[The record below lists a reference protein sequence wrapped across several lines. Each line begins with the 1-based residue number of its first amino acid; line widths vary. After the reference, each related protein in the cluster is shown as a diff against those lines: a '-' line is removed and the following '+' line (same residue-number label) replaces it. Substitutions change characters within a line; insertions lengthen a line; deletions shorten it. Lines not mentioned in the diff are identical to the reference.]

1 MPNDLLEEIL
11 FEIFNGFSVFDSKF
25 GPIYIKH
32 FHALDSSKILLNSK
46 HYLEDAKKRGMPTE
60 QEVLDGLIKEG
71 MWSEDQ
77 DAEIADN
84 KETIRSRNNVI
95 ASIKIPSKL
104 EEYKKETEVI
114 KSKTLELER
123 EKTSLL
129 GTTAEVYS
137 NRKSQKEF
145 LESLLFFDKE
155 FKNPVFGVDEESNMD
170 KEIEFAKIHKSFFE
184 KFTDINISTMVLS
197 GAYSPYLPFS
207 ESVIDIYGKPLK
219 ELTAFQVKTMSYAR
233 NFLNIFKNAQE
244 EIPENVARDP
254 ELLIDFSQSKKT
266 SVKNKGSENEGGTT
280 YLGATQEDIEKMKA
294 EDENAVV
301 LSEEIEK
308 QGGALNMKQM
318 MKLHG
323 V

>member
-11 FEIFNGFSVFDSKF
+11 FEIFNGFSVFGSKF

-60 QEVLDGLIKEG
+60 QEVLDDLIKEG

-95 ASIKIPSKL
+95 ASIKITSKL
-104 EEYKKETEVI
+104 EQYKKETEVI
-114 KSKTLELER
+114 KSKTQELER
-123 EKTSLL
+123 EKISLL

-137 NRKSQKEF
+137 NRKSQQEF

-155 FKNPVFGVDEESNMD
+155 FKNPVFGVDEESNVD
-170 KEIEFAKIHKSFFE
+170 NQIEFAKIHKSFFE

-197 GAYSPYLPFS
+197 SAYSPYLPFS